1 MIPTARPY
9 LWTPA
14 PTASTRH
21 LTAQR
26 HTCHVFL
33 LVSVTPMPPA
43 CGPGRA
49 PSTYPQHMSQHHA
62 VPCPQAQKMISL
74 LLPSVTT
81 FGFLL
86 PRPAPLGTSSAPPGI
101 GSRLG
106 VGSSRQPLAGR
117 RASTPTM
124 DDSAWYEHLK
134 FGGSAPTFDVI
145 AKTKEYTTLPANRAF
160 RLRDVPP
167 EYFDDEYLFRGP
179 VIGPINRA
187 DLVRANGAFGLEVAF
202 PDLDRQPFG
211 FCVDPDNPYRCMF
224 FDRWTATHTG
234 ELRLDGL
241 PLTPPTGRCSTCP
254 AFPFSIVW
262 TPEVCTPNLAA
273 NPHPI
278 GPNPKRLNATHRA
291 RSSTSTFRPLSIA
304 SKATRRVRSPCSGCS
319 TRPGSHSQ
327 ARLATPSSS

>member
-1 MIPTARPY
+1 
-9 LWTPA
+9 
-14 PTASTRH
+14 
-21 LTAQR
+21 
-26 HTCHVFL
+26 
-33 LVSVTPMPPA
+33 
-43 CGPGRA
+43 
-49 PSTYPQHMSQHHA
+49 
-62 VPCPQAQKMISL
+62 MISL

-262 TPEVCTPNLAA
+262 TPEGKIIYEHLAA
-273 NPHPI
+273 AVDRFEGNTKGTVAVFGLFDTAGQPQPSQIGNPFLILIQKIVRWLNLPAQAYSKK
-278 GPNPKRLNATHRA
+278 NDVPKWWKSAAVGAEANDM
-291 RSSTSTFRPLSIA
+291 
-304 SKATRRVRSPCSGCS
+304 
-319 TRPGSHSQ
+319 
-327 ARLATPSSS
+327 

>member
-1 MIPTARPY
+1 
-9 LWTPA
+9 
-14 PTASTRH
+14 
-21 LTAQR
+21 
-26 HTCHVFL
+26 
-33 LVSVTPMPPA
+33 
-43 CGPGRA
+43 
-49 PSTYPQHMSQHHA
+49 
-62 VPCPQAQKMISL
+62 
-74 LLPSVTT
+74 
-81 FGFLL
+81 
-86 PRPAPLGTSSAPPGI
+86 
-101 GSRLG
+101 
-106 VGSSRQPLAGR
+106 
-117 RASTPTM
+117 M

-262 TPEVCTPNLAA
+262 TPEVCTPNA
-273 NPHPI
+273 
-278 GPNPKRLNATHRA
+278 
-291 RSSTSTFRPLSIA
+291 
-304 SKATRRVRSPCSGCS
+304 
-319 TRPGSHSQ
+319 
-327 ARLATPSSS
+327 